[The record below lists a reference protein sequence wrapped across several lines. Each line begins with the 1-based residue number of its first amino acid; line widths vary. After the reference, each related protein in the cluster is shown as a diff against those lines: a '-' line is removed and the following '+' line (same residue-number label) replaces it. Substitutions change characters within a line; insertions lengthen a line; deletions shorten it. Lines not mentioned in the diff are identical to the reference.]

1 MIYENIVPAKFI
13 DRPNRFIAHCEIES
27 GKIETVHVKNTGR
40 CKELLIPGCKVYLQD
55 CNSPTRKTRYDLI
68 SVEKVIE
75 TESVNENQKHIKL
88 INMDS
93 KAANK
98 VIAEWVKEA
107 HFVSD
112 ITLIKPECTFGNSR
126 FDFYIETGKEK
137 IFVEVKGVTLE
148 NNGQIRF
155 PDAPTARGVKHLQE
169 LIEAKKQGFRACVFF
184 VIQMKDVKVFSPN
197 YETHKEFAET
207 LKLAAKN
214 GVEVFA
220 YDCLVTENSLS
231 INKPVE
237 IRLEG

>member
-93 KAANK
+93 QAPNK
-98 VIAEWVKEA
+98 VFAEWVKEA

-112 ITLIKPECTFGNSR
+112 ITLIKPECKFGNSR

-137 IFVEVKGVTLE
+137 IFVEIG
-148 NNGQIRF
+148 
-155 PDAPTARGVKHLQE
+155 
-169 LIEAKKQGFRACVFF
+169 RAHV
-184 VIQMKDVKVFSPN
+184 
-197 YETHKEFAET
+197 
-207 LKLAAKN
+207 
-214 GVEVFA
+214 
-220 YDCLVTENSLS
+220 
-231 INKPVE
+231 
-237 IRLEG
+237 